1 MATTVQVRLNGEA
14 LAEFES
20 LRRQGLTASEV
31 LREGIHLV
39 AKKRRPVKRPKLI
52 GVGMFDSGISDLSTN
67 KKYME
72 GFGLT
77 GPAKRKLDAER
88 PRKRK

>member
-1 MATTVQVRLNGEA
+1 MATTVQVRLNGET

-20 LRRQGLTASEV
+20 LRRQGMSASEV

-39 AKKRRPVKRPKLI
+39 AQKRRPSKRPRLI
-52 GVGMFDSGISDLSTN
+52 GVEMFDSGISDLSTN

-77 GPAKRKLDAER
+77 GPAKRKLEAE
-88 PRKRK
+88 KLGKKK